1 MGDASRTNW
10 STGRSRETNR
20 AAANGQHLT
29 RPGRSRL
36 VHDAGRRSIR
46 SKLLSLD
53 PRKLDAR
60 SQQYLAKVH
69 KDIQSTSLESFTA
82 VLSRAPGEQHLS
94 DAEVLKRRDLMV
106 KHFGVDDK
114 TSPMAVLNS
123 GLSDKVLVDKLT
135 VIRSRTLFRLSD
147 EALSDVEA
155 NNMLLVALRYRGK

>member
-1 MGDASRTNW
+1 MMQVAGPA
-10 STGRSRETNR
+10 GRSY
-20 AAANGQHLT
+20 
-29 RPGRSRL
+29 
-36 VHDAGRRSIR
+36 
-46 SKLLSLD
+46 LLSLG
-53 PRKLDAR
+53 PNKLDAR
-60 SQQYLAKVH
+60 SQQYLAKVR

-94 DAEVLKRRDLMV
+94 DAEVLKRLDLMV
-106 KHFGVDDK
+106 RNLGVDDK

-123 GLSDKVLVDKLT
+123 GLPDKVLIDKLM